1 MRCFGINFKIV
12 FGDDIRNDSLVLN
25 VTKPDINIHFV
36 TLNTGKVI
44 ESRPS
49 IAAGRDSSANTI
61 QH

>member
-1 MRCFGINFKIV
+1 MKVV

-25 VTKPDINIHFV
+25 VGEPVINIHFV

-44 ESRPS
+44 ESRPP
-49 IAAGRDSSANTI
+49 IAAGRDSGASTT